1 MEEKTTCP
9 LCKDLSNKCFVERTE
24 IEGEPFESYLCFQ
37 CGMTSNSYMA
47 IDSEKLEDMV
57 KGNTQLM
64 NEAKIIDEER
74 DIIWFPSVIN
84 MGEKG
89 MIYPDGTTSN
99 WHWYYA
105 RVVDVTEEEREKYD
119 GMEKRLDIETP
130 QKFGQ
135 FEFTEACMAM
145 GIIKDETTG

>member
-37 CGMTSNSYMA
+37 CGMTSNSYMT

-64 NEAKIIDEER
+64 NEA
-74 DIIWFPSVIN
+74 
-84 MGEKG
+84 
-89 MIYPDGTTSN
+89 
-99 WHWYYA
+99 
-105 RVVDVTEEEREKYD
+105 
-119 GMEKRLDIETP
+119 
-130 QKFGQ
+130 
-135 FEFTEACMAM
+135 
-145 GIIKDETTG
+145 